1 MKKLF
6 STLILFACF
15 CAYAQAQNN
24 KLNKEEFRARQEAFI
39 TENAQL
45 TPQEAKEFF
54 PLYFELQDKKGE
66 HNRKA
71 WKEIRKGKQGNLSE
85 EEYARIVEAL
95 IQARITTDQ
104 LDLEYVR
111 KYKKF
116 LSSKKIYDIQRA
128 EMKFH
133 RHLLKPDRK
142 KKQ

>member
-6 STLILFACF
+6 SILILFSCF
-15 CAYAQAQNN
+15 CTYAQAQKN
-24 KLNKEEFRARQEAFI
+24 KLSKEEFRARQEAFI
-39 TENAQL
+39 TENAKL
-45 TPQEAKEFF
+45 TQQEAKEFF
-54 PLYFELQDKKGE
+54 PLYFELQDKKSAY
-66 HNRKA
+66 NREA
-71 WKEIRKGKQGNLSE
+71 WQEIRKGKQGNLSE
-85 EEYARIVEAL
+85 EEYASIVEAL

-142 KKQ
+142 KK